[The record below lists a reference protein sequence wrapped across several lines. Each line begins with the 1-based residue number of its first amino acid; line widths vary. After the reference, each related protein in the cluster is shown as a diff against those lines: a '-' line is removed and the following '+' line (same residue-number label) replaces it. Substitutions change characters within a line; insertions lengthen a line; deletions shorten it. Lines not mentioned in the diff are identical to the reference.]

1 MDGLKLQFPEH
12 DRRTAHQLV
21 KDTLRRAIL
30 DGSLAGGTR
39 LVQAEVAAR
48 LGVSTTPVREALR
61 DLATEGLVRL
71 DAHRGAV
78 VHEVTPE
85 ELDELYDL
93 RRLLEPEAVRRAAA
107 NLTVEELDEL
117 DALQRRMD
125 AEDDVIKWIGMNR
138 SLHQAI
144 ADAAGSKRLA
154 QLLHRLEDEAAMY
167 VGVSLRR
174 QHTRL
179 ASGNVQHHALLDALR
194 RRDGDAAAAA
204 ILDHLGHTQSLASSG
219 LPDDGT

>member
-1 MDGLKLQFPEH
+1 MEGLRLEEH
-12 DRRTAHQLV
+12 DRRTAHQIV

-30 DGSLAGGTR
+30 DGSLGGGTR
-39 LVQAEVAAR
+39 LVQADVATQ

-85 ELDELYDL
+85 ELAELYDL
-93 RRLLEPEAVRRAAA
+93 RRILEPEAVRRAAQ
-107 NLTVEELDEL
+107 NLTDEQLAELE
-117 DALQRRMD
+117 ALQRRMD
-125 AEDDVIKWIGMNR
+125 DEPDVIRWIGMNR
-138 SLHQAI
+138 TFHWAI

-154 QLLHRLEDEAAMY
+154 DTLHRLEDEAALY

-174 QHTRL
+174 QQARL
-179 ASGNVQHHALLDALR
+179 GSGNDQHHRLVDALR
-194 RRDGDAAAAA
+194 RRDGDAAAEVM
-204 ILDHLGHTQSLASSG
+204 LDHLAHTQALADSG
-219 LPDDGT
+219 LSKDDG